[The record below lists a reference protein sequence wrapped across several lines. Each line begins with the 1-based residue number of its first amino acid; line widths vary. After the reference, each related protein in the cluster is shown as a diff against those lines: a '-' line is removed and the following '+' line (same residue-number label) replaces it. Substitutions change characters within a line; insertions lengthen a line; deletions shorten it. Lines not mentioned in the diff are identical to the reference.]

1 MDNRRVIKAYKE
13 RGREK
18 VLPLPSKAGLLLK
31 MKRYISGSSLWQEGL
46 SRLRTASSS
55 SSRAPSGVSSR
66 KPSLSQPNAHSSRLI
81 SESFAAASS
90 TNQSMEQNPDQTAN
104 EVLSTFFREKGNQPL
119 SQIEYEGV
127 MSLLEKSRANM
138 SMTSIDPDQH
148 SHTVARVGSPT
159 RDSSFAQQNNSTLSN
174 RVLKNTSFYDS
185 NAPNATFAA
194 PDYRPLY
201 QSFSGSSRSHPPV
214 KRVYQFS
221 GLPSPYRTRIR
232 APGLPQK
239 KMRRIV
245 TESEASTTPVPA
257 EKSDSEMSKP
267 RSNTANSLLS
277 ALDNHQKADDGE
289 VTFDKAE
296 KPLYNPYV
304 RNRRKAAKATASSN
318 STTATPK
325 PYSTADDI
333 SKTVAFNQ
341 AKELKESPEK
351 GESESL
357 FSSVSTKPAKKI
369 SQNTSDVKSD
379 TNPLFTFKPSEVKP
393 VEKQP
398 AFTFNLKNSSEL
410 KVLQES
416 QESEPKP
423 DVNGFVFDA
432 KKPAFSFGAKFE
444 ANSSQSNKDQKPHFG
459 FNSSKMSAFKP
470 KASEETFASPQPSR
484 DSGAKSSD
492 EQKAQKSEP
501 SAPSNFNPSAPKS
514 LTGSSETEPVK
525 SSLFGNTNTTA
536 GFSQPTLL
544 FGSQKNESTFNG
556 TQNKA
561 ASEEKVD
568 SRSSTLP
575 NADSQYGFKEANKIA
590 PHKPVFNFG
599 AKKVEEASGEKK
611 VESAEKFSL
620 SSSAT
625 SSDFTLGSNTSEKGS
640 AFSIGLKTTKG
651 IDEIP
656 GDSKSKPL
664 FSFLKSDSASK
675 PAFSI
680 ASTSETSEETGKNH
694 SAHSGKSAFSFGS
707 SSTGLPPTNDGRI
720 ELKSSSFRGPDELEV
735 QESEEEKGNT
745 ESEPNESSKS
755 TPALTF
761 GAKSNNSALFASNT
775 SKNDDNTPSLESNS
789 KNLEKESGADKGFED
804 EGAGTCS
811 IPSFKFGASNEVKDA
826 PAFNFGTSA
835 EKKDTPAF
843 SFGSNVEKKVT
854 PAFSFGNNSE
864 KKHAPALNFGTSGEQ
879 NTSSFILEA
888 NDKNEKPVFSLSS
901 KAEEQ
906 KMSGSSGDSATE
918 QRDKPLSFGNSV
930 DKKSIPMFNF
940 GNTTENKDTPAFGF
954 GNATEK
960 KDTPAFSFGNTTE
973 KKDTPVFSLGST
985 SEKKD
990 TSAFS
995 FGSTTEKKDTPAF
1008 SFGSTTEKK
1017 DTPAFSFGKVSNDKQ
1032 PAFSFGKREKKTESS
1047 YKTDDSKPTFN
1058 FGNTGKPALSFGSQT
1073 TTAPA
1078 EDNEEFKF
1086 PELQGENITEEV
1098 KKGAEKHMG
1107 EFEF

>member
-1 MDNRRVIKAYKE
+1 MIKAYKE

-46 SRLRTASSS
+46 SRLRTASLS

-66 KPSLSQPNAHSSRLI
+66 KPSVSQPNAHSSRLI

-90 TNQSMEQNPDQTAN
+90 TNQSMEQNPDHTAN

-138 SMTSIDPDQH
+138 SMTSNDPDQQ

-159 RDSSFAQQNNSTLSN
+159 RDSSFAQQNNTTLSN

-257 EKSDSEMSKP
+257 EKSDSEISKP

-277 ALDNHQKADDGE
+277 ALDNHQKADNGE

-357 FSSVSTKPAKKI
+357 FSSVSTKPAKEI
-369 SQNTSDVKSD
+369 SQNTSELKSD
-379 TNPLFTFKPSEVKP
+379 TNSLFTFKPSEVKP

-398 AFTFNLKNSSEL
+398 AFTFNLKNSSEP

-423 DVNGFVFDA
+423 DANGFVFDA

-444 ANSSQSNKDQKPHFG
+444 ANSSQSDKDQKPHFG

-484 DSGAKSSD
+484 DSRAKGSD
-492 EQKAQKSEP
+492 P
-501 SAPSNFNPSAPKS
+501 SYFNPSAEKS

-536 GFSQPTLL
+536 AFSQPTFL
-544 FGSQKNESTFNG
+544 FGSQKNDSTFNG
-556 TQNKA
+556 TQNNA

-575 NADSQYGFKEANKIA
+575 NADSQFGFKEANKIA

-611 VESAEKFSL
+611 VESAEKSSL
-620 SSSAT
+620 SNSTTSSA
-625 SSDFTLGSNTSEKGS
+625 FTLGSNTSEKGS

-680 ASTSETSEETGKNH
+680 ASTSETSEETGKNP

-735 QESEEEKGNT
+735 QESEEKKGNT
-745 ESEPNESSKS
+745 ESEPNGSSKS

-789 KNLEKESGADKGFED
+789 KNLEKESGADKGFEG
-804 EGAGTCS
+804 EEAGTGS

-843 SFGSNVEKKVT
+843 SFGSNVEKKDT
-854 PAFSFGNNSE
+854 SAFSFGNNSE
-864 KKHAPALNFGTSGEQ
+864 KKDAPALIFGTSSEK
-879 NTSSFILEA
+879 NTSSFNLEA
-888 NDKNEKPVFSLSS
+888 NDKNKKPVFGFSS

-906 KMSGSSGDSATE
+906 KMSSSSVDSATE
-918 QRDKPLSFGNSV
+918 QRDKHLSLGNSV
-930 DKKSIPMFNF
+930 NKKSIPMFNF

-973 KKDTPVFSLGST
+973 KKNTP
-985 SEKKD
+985 
-990 TSAFS
+990 AFS
-995 FGSTTEKKDTPAF
+995 FGSTTGKKDTPAF
-1008 SFGSTTEKK
+1008 SFGSTTDKKDTPAFNFGNTSEKKDTPAFNFGSTSEKK
-1017 DTPAFSFGKVSNDKQ
+1017 DTPAFSFGEVSNDKQ
-1032 PAFSFGKREKKTESS
+1032 PAFSFGKREEKTESS
-1047 YKTDDSKPTFN
+1047 YKTNDSKPTFS
-1058 FGNTGKPALSFGSQT
+1058 FGNTGKPAFSFGSQT
-1073 TTAPA
+1073 TTAVA